1 MSKNRTLIY
10 IIDLLLTKQKK
21 TINLIDIFIS
31 LPSKGK
37 NVTSIL
43 HDDRNLAGG
52 GQKTCPLFSTI
63 ALL

>member
-1 MSKNRTLIY
+1 MSMNQILIY
-10 IIDLLLTKQKK
+10 IIDLYFTNNVYFFLKK
-21 TINLIDIFIS
+21 KSFFF
-31 LPSKGK
+31 LPSNGK

-43 HDDRNLAGG
+43 HDDRNFAGG

>member
-1 MSKNRTLIY
+1 MIQINKK
-10 IIDLLLTKQKK
+10 KQRKS
-21 TINLIDIFIS
+21 L
-31 LPSKGK
+31 LPSNGK
-37 NVTSIL
+37 KVTSIL

>member
-1 MSKNRTLIY
+1 MNQILIY
-10 IIDLLLTKQKK
+10 IIDLFKNKTRFFLFCYVKK
-21 TINLIDIFIS
+21 EV
-31 LPSKGK
+31 LPSNGK